1 MSSFRSIGRVAV
13 IGAGAWGTALA
24 LQALRAGA
32 ATALWARDADRALA
46 MRAARENAAHLPG
59 QPLPA
64 ELRITADA
72 GEALEG
78 ADLALLVV
86 PCQHLAGVLAAFP
99 PLPPSLVAA
108 KGVEHGTLRLP
119 LEILA
124 DARPG
129 LSAGVLSGPNFAREV
144 AQGLPAAAVVAST
157 DETLRQDAAAC
168 LSTAGFRL
176 YDHDDPVGAEVGGAA
191 KNVIAIAAGAVI
203 GAGLGEN
210 ARAALVTRGL
220 AEIARLAVA
229 LGGRAETVAGLSGLG
244 DLLLTCTGGSSRNF
258 SLGLALGQGR
268 QLGAILAERNSVTE
282 GVATAPAMLARAAAV
297 GVEMPIT
304 AAVADVLE
312 GRMDVAGAVEQLM
325 NRPLRQEV

>member
-1 MSSFRSIGRVAV
+1 MSRVPGSGRVAV

-24 LQALRAGA
+24 LQAMRAGA
-32 ATALWARDADRALA
+32 ATALWARDPARALE
-46 MRAARENAAHLPG
+46 MRATRENAAHLPG
-59 QPLPA
+59 QPLPPG
-64 ELRITADA
+64 LRITADA

-78 ADLALLVV
+78 AELALLVV
-86 PCQHLAGVLAAFP
+86 PCQHLAGVLARLPA
-99 PLPPSLVAA
+99 LPPSLVAA

-124 DARPG
+124 AARPG
-129 LSAGVLSGPNFAREV
+129 LPAGVLSGPNFAREV
-144 AQGLPAAAVVAST
+144 AAGQPAAAVVAST
-157 DETLRQDAAAC
+157 DAALREDAAAL

-176 YDHDDPVGAEVGGAA
+176 YGQDDPVGAEVGGAA

-220 AEIARLAVA
+220 AEIGRLAVA
-229 LGGRAETVAGLSGLG
+229 LGGKADTVAGLSGLG

-268 QLGAILAERNSVTE
+268 RLDSILAERNSVTE
-282 GVATAPAMLARAAAV
+282 GVATAPALLARADRA
-297 GVEMPIT
+297 GVEMPIA
-304 AAVADVLE
+304 AAVADVLQ

-325 NRPLRQEV
+325 TRPRRQEA

>member
-1 MSSFRSIGRVAV
+1 MSGFRRIARVAV

-32 ATALWARDADRALA
+32 ATALWARDPDRALA
-46 MRAARENAAHLPG
+46 MRATRENAAHLPG
-59 QPLPA
+59 QPLPPD
-64 ELRITADA
+64 LRISADA

-86 PCQHLAGVLAAFP
+86 PCQHLAEVLARLPA
-99 PLPPSLVAA
+99 LPPSLIAA
-108 KGVEHGTLRLP
+108 KGVEHDTLRLP

-129 LSAGVLSGPNFAREV
+129 LPAGVLSGPNFAREV
-144 AQGLPAAAVVAST
+144 AQGLPAAAVIAST
-157 DETLRQDAAAC
+157 DEALRQDAAAC
-168 LSTAGFRL
+168 LSTNSFRL

-220 AEIARLAVA
+220 AEISRLAVA

-268 QLGAILAERNSVTE
+268 QLAAVLAERNSVTE
-282 GVATAPAMLARAAAV
+282 GVATAPALLARATAA

-304 AAVADVLE
+304 AAVAAVLE
-312 GRMDVAGAVEQLM
+312 GTVDVAGAVEQLLT
-325 NRPLRQEV
+325 RPRRQEA

>member
-1 MSSFRSIGRVAV
+1 MSGFRGIARVAV

-24 LQALRAGA
+24 LQAVRAGA

-46 MRAARENAAHLPG
+46 MRATRENAAHLPG
-59 QPLPA
+59 QPLPP

-86 PCQHLAGVLAAFP
+86 PCQHLSAVLAHLPA
-99 PLPPSLVAA
+99 LPPSLVAA

-129 LSAGVLSGPNFAREV
+129 LPAGVLSGPNFAREV

-157 DETLRQDAAAC
+157 DEALRHDAAAC
-168 LSTAGFRL
+168 LSTNSFRL

-258 SLGLALGQGR
+258 SLGMALGQGQ
-268 QLGAILAERNSVTE
+268 QLATILAGRNSVTE
-282 GVATAPAMLARAAAV
+282 GVATAPALLARAAAV

-304 AAVADVLE
+304 AAVTAVLE
-312 GRMDVAGAVEQLM
+312 GSVDVTGAVEQLM
-325 NRPLRQEV
+325 TRPRRQEA